1 MSPASRLQSLPTN
14 RWVRR
19 FLWAVLAVLL
29 LWALAWA
36 IVPALLKS
44 QLIKVASA
52 ELGRT
57 LSIGKIDFK
66 PWTLELTVH
75 DLAIATQDGSGAQ
88 LSVKRIYVD
97 AELESLLRLAPV
109 VQSLAVDEPAVR
121 LRHLGEGRYD
131 IDDILARFPATPAT
145 PAKPDAKPLQFALF
159 NLAVSKGSFDFDDKT
174 AGRVHALRDLNLR
187 LPFLSN
193 LESRRTITVTPEL
206 AFELNGSAFQS
217 QATSV
222 PFAPS
227 QETQVQ
233 LRIQA
238 MDLTPYLA
246 YAPRSLPVQL
256 RKAVLDA
263 DVQLQFAQLP
273 KPQLIVRGQA
283 QLSDLAVDDKA
294 GLALLSLDKLSI
306 ALDQARPLEQQV
318 ALASIEMQGPHLHAR
333 RDGVGTIN
341 LAQLAG
347 GASTEAKA
355 GTGVQP
361 PPQPGAA
368 WQLSVARVQL
378 RDGTVDWSDA
388 STAPTAQMQV
398 QAITLDANDL
408 VWPMER
414 PVTFKGALA
423 VVGPAPA
430 ESAAS
435 AKNAAAQSRKD
446 PPIARLDFEGT
457 GTDQQASVDLRLTD
471 AALELA
477 APYLAQFLVPGVQG
491 TLKADMALRWK
502 SPGLQLAVSTL
513 TLDQLALVGG
523 AASADLPRVKQVR
536 LESAAI
542 DLLANSWSVA
552 QLVVTQPELAVTRG
566 TDKRWMY
573 ESWIKPAAS
582 PPGAAPAPAASASA
596 SATTAAPWQ
605 GRLDQLQVRNAVVRY
620 NDLAQAKP
628 VGLNTTALNLDLR
641 QIATDGKQPIQAQL
655 SARVAAGQ
663 GQAGQVDYR
672 GTVQLE
678 PLRTKGSL
686 QMVQL
691 PLHALEPY
699 FGSQLNIEILRADA
713 GFKGDVD
720 FAMTGQGPQLGVRG
734 DTVLEEFRANSI
746 ASQGGESG
754 LAQELLNWKALGLR
768 GVDLA
773 LAPGKPLR
781 LAVRETT
788 LSDFYARVIVYE
800 SGRINLQDLVRG
812 APATVP
818 TSGAAGAAAM
828 PSAAASTTAAAPAAP
843 PAAASIAVVDPLAPV
858 IQIGPISLV
867 QGKVFFSDR
876 FVKPNYSANLSELTG
891 KLSAFSSTPVAG
903 QPPMA
908 DLELRGRAEGTA
920 SLEILG
926 KLNPLANPLA
936 LDIKGVVRDL
946 ELPPLSPY
954 AVKYAGHGIQ
964 RGKLSVDVAYQI
976 RPDGQL
982 TASNKV
988 VLNQLA
994 FGDKVE
1000 GAPNSL
1006 PVKLAVALLADR
1018 NGVID
1023 INLPISG
1030 SLNDPQFRLGP
1041 VIFKVIV
1048 NLIGKA
1054 LTAPFTLLAS
1064 ALGSGGDEL
1073 SQVAFPAGTALL
1085 QAEARAGLDK
1095 VAKAL
1100 TDRPAL
1106 KMTVVGTA
1114 NLEVEREAYKRSR
1127 LQELLQAEK
1136 RRAQVGAGQTPV
1148 ASSAQSVL
1156 DPAEAAPLLQQVFAR
1171 SEIAKPRDLA
1181 GKPKELTTVEMEA
1194 LLLANIP
1201 ADDEAMR
1208 ALALQ
1213 RGVAVKDYLAS
1224 QQLPVERLFLG
1235 AAKLADVDAKWTP
1248 RADLSLGTN

>member
-1 MSPASRLQSLPTN
+1 
-14 RWVRR
+14 
-19 FLWAVLAVLL
+19 
-29 LWALAWA
+29 
-36 IVPALLKS
+36 
-44 QLIKVASA
+44 
-52 ELGRT
+52 
-57 LSIGKIDFK
+57 
-66 PWTLELTVH
+66 
-75 DLAIATQDGSGAQ
+75 
-88 LSVKRIYVD
+88 
-97 AELESLLRLAPV
+97 
-109 VQSLAVDEPAVR
+109 
-121 LRHLGEGRYD
+121 
-131 IDDILARFPATPAT
+131 
-145 PAKPDAKPLQFALF
+145 
-159 NLAVSKGSFDFDDKT
+159 
-174 AGRVHALRDLNLR
+174 
-187 LPFLSN
+187 
-193 LESRRTITVTPEL
+193 
-206 AFELNGSAFQS
+206 
-217 QATSV
+217 
-222 PFAPS
+222 
-227 QETQVQ
+227 
-233 LRIQA
+233 
-238 MDLTPYLA
+238 
-246 YAPRSLPVQL
+246 
-256 RKAVLDA
+256 
-263 DVQLQFAQLP
+263 
-273 KPQLIVRGQA
+273 
-283 QLSDLAVDDKA
+283 
-294 GLALLSLDKLSI
+294 
-306 ALDQARPLEQQV
+306 
-318 ALASIEMQGPHLHAR
+318 
-333 RDGVGTIN
+333 
-341 LAQLAG
+341 
-347 GASTEAKA
+347 
-355 GTGVQP
+355 
-361 PPQPGAA
+361 
-368 WQLSVARVQL
+368 
-378 RDGTVDWSDA
+378 
-388 STAPTAQMQV
+388 
-398 QAITLDANDL
+398 
-408 VWPMER
+408 
-414 PVTFKGALA
+414 
-423 VVGPAPA
+423 
-430 ESAAS
+430 
-435 AKNAAAQSRKD
+435 
-446 PPIARLDFEGT
+446 
-457 GTDQQASVDLRLTD
+457 
-471 AALELA
+471 
-477 APYLAQFLVPGVQG
+477 
-491 TLKADMALRWK
+491 
-502 SPGLQLAVSTL
+502 
-513 TLDQLALVGG
+513 
-523 AASADLPRVKQVR
+523 
-536 LESAAI
+536 
-542 DLLANSWSVA
+542 
-552 QLVVTQPELAVTRG
+552 
-566 TDKRWMY
+566 
-573 ESWIKPAAS
+573 
-582 PPGAAPAPAASASA
+582 
-596 SATTAAPWQ
+596 
-605 GRLDQLQVRNAVVRY
+605 
-620 NDLAQAKP
+620 
-628 VGLNTTALNLDLR
+628 
-641 QIATDGKQPIQAQL
+641 
-655 SARVAAGQ
+655 
-663 GQAGQVDYR
+663 
-672 GTVQLE
+672 
-678 PLRTKGSL
+678 
-686 QMVQL
+686 
-691 PLHALEPY
+691 
-699 FGSQLNIEILRADA
+699 
-713 GFKGDVD
+713 
-720 FAMTGQGPQLGVRG
+720 
-734 DTVLEEFRANSI
+734 
-746 ASQGGESG
+746 
-754 LAQELLNWKALGLR
+754 LR

-843 PAAASIAVVDPLAPV
+843 PAAASVAIAVVDPLAPV

-891 KLSAFSSTPVAG
+891 KLSAFSATPVAG